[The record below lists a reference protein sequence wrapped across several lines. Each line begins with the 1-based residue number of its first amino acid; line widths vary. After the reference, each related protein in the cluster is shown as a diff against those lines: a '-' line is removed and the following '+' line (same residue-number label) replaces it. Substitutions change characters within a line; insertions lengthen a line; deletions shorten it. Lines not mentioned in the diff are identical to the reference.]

1 MENSVKTWKEKM
13 LELMG
18 FKIWPPTHGD
28 PRIKG
33 PQPRIVTRKAYERLM
48 KSLDEADG
56 QEAAGCGRR
65 GGH

>member
-1 MENSVKTWKEKM
+1 MKIWKEKM

-28 PRIKG
+28 PRING
-33 PQPRIVTRKAYERLM
+33 PQPRIVTRKAYEQLM
-48 KSLDEADG
+48 KSLDEVDG

-65 GGH
+65 SDH